1 MNRPLE
7 EFKRI
12 PAEQLRRFG
21 TDCMIAAGMPF
32 DHAEQLATLLTSSS
46 LRGVHSHGIRAIS
59 GYSHVVRDRKVNP
72 IPEFEILKETEN
84 SIYLGGDGGLG
95 YAPMMQVTEM
105 AIVKAKERGI
115 AAGGTC
121 HIGHYGSAGHYVRRA
136 MEEGCVAFSVQGRYP
151 QWYSDNKGKQVAYY
165 GNPPICFGLPS
176 EEEPPL
182 ILDAATCIMADYQ
195 RGPEY
200 DALQELIPAA
210 FFKSIGYAGV
220 ATVLGGAFTG
230 LNNQRAAEMMEKWPA
245 ARHGGM
251 IVVMKLDLFTPAEE
265 VRTGVDDL
273 VREVREEMIP
283 VRGYDEAT
291 MPGTVEQRLE
301 LENTREGVPI
311 DLKALERLGE
321 TGAEFGVEV
330 PWLTTAGD

>member
-105 AIVKAKERGI
+105 AIVKAKER
-115 AAGGTC
+115 
-121 HIGHYGSAGHYVRRA
+121 
-136 MEEGCVAFSVQGRYP
+136 
-151 QWYSDNKGKQVAYY
+151 
-165 GNPPICFGLPS
+165 
-176 EEEPPL
+176 
-182 ILDAATCIMADYQ
+182 
-195 RGPEY
+195 
-200 DALQELIPAA
+200 
-210 FFKSIGYAGV
+210 
-220 ATVLGGAFTG
+220 
-230 LNNQRAAEMMEKWPA
+230 
-245 ARHGGM
+245 
-251 IVVMKLDLFTPAEE
+251 
-265 VRTGVDDL
+265 
-273 VREVREEMIP
+273 
-283 VRGYDEAT
+283 
-291 MPGTVEQRLE
+291 
-301 LENTREGVPI
+301 
-311 DLKALERLGE
+311 
-321 TGAEFGVEV
+321 
-330 PWLTTAGD
+330 